1 MVPHPEDLWAKILM
15 EVVDYG
21 LLIFGGNARKAI
33 YFHLE
38 KDYSLTKEMI
48 PENMEAFA
56 NGLERMFGA
65 GATVIERSIQEQLCS
80 KLGVKCEKDYKFID
94 SLNNVK
100 KVWLNKHQA

>member
-1 MVPHPEDLWAKILM
+1 VLQPEDLWTKILI
-15 EVVDYG
+15 EAVDYG
-21 LLIFGGNARKAI
+21 LLILGGSARKAI

-48 PENMEAFA
+48 PENMEAFV

-65 GATVIERSIQEQLCS
+65 GAAVIERSILEHLCS
-80 KLGVKCEKDYKFID
+80 KLGVKCEKDCKFID